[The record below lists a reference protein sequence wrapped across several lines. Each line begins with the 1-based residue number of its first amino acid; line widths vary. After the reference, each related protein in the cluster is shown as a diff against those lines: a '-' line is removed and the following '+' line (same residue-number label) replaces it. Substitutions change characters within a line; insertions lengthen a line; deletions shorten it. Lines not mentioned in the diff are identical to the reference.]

1 MGGKR
6 RREWGKEGTG
16 TVCMSRKYVGKVKI
30 LPVNPGRCVVIVCE
44 QEWDQTFTK
53 RVCPE
58 LPPV

>member
-1 MGGKR
+1 
-6 RREWGKEGTG
+6 
-16 TVCMSRKYVGKVKI
+16 MSRKYVGKVKI